1 MSALPRGGATVPSS
15 HACQWCGK
23 PLRDFRRVTCSHPVC
38 RRKSNAQKAESKP
51 PPRFSLEKLRA
62 IKESPDTKSRT
73 AILRGMQENQERGH
87 GYAEAV
93 FLTARAVGQPVAV
106 VMSAY
111 KSQGGQ
117 PWNR

>member
-1 MSALPRGGATVPSS
+1 MSGLPHGGATVPSS
-15 HACQWCGK
+15 HSCQWCG
-23 PLRDFRRVTCSHPVC
+23 RRLSDQRRITCDHPIC
-38 RRKSNAQKAESKP
+38 RRKSNAHKAVVKP
-51 PPRFSLEKLRA
+51 PPRLSLEKLRA
-62 IKESPDTKSRT
+62 IKEAPDTKSRS
-73 AILRGMQENQERGH
+73 AILQGMQKNQERGH